1 MPAVKSSGYDRFCR
15 NEDDYSDDGCS
26 SYDSYGYDNGDD
38 DEEYKQ
44 WTKMKSSV
52 NKWSLNALKSSYLLI
67 FNPHYKY
74 FLDLLWLL

>member
-44 WTKMKSSV
+44 
-52 NKWSLNALKSSYLLI
+52 
-67 FNPHYKY
+67 
-74 FLDLLWLL
+74 